1 MSSTESPRS
10 LRPTARP
17 RRGRW
22 GQQFV
27 SAMRRL
33 WVTHDPL
40 RFVGDGAETLDV
52 HDHQAYVTA
61 LCADEIGSAA
71 DAEKVIAT
79 ILRHEFPASA
89 RPSGPTPSSRRGSS
103 ASPRTSP
110 PSSRAARPR
119 DHAQPT
125 PPARRT
131 PRRARS

>member
-17 RRGRW
+17 SSRPVGHE
-22 GQQFV
+22 FV

-52 HDHQAYVTA
+52 YDHQAYVTA

-79 ILRHEFPASA
+79 ILRHEFGIRSPIWSDPEFAPRLQRLAEDVAAVVARRPARA
-89 RPSGPTPSSRRGSS
+89 ITQPY
-103 ASPRTSP
+103 
-110 PSSRAARPR
+110 AAR
-119 DHAQPT
+119 
-125 PPARRT
+125 
-131 PRRARS
+131 